1 MIWKMM
7 MTNSENDERTFLP
20 RPLIGVGAVVWH
32 QDHVLLIQRGKE
44 PNAGSWSIPGGA
56 QELGETVREAVCR
69 EVMEETG
76 VKISNPILVDT
87 VDLISR
93 TEEDKIEYHY
103 TLVDFVAVALN
114 PDISL
119 GGDAADA
126 KWVKV
131 SEVTNY
137 NLWNK
142 TIEIIAKSR
151 DILEGR

>member
-1 MIWKMM
+1 M
-7 MTNSENDERTFLP
+7 MTISELDERTFLP
-20 RPLIGVGAVVWH
+20 RPIIGVGAVVWH

-44 PNAGSWSIPGGA
+44 PNIGSWSIPGGA
-56 QELGETVREAVCR
+56 QELGETVRDAVCR

-76 VKISNPILVDT
+76 VKISSPILVDT
-87 VDLISR
+87 VDLIAH
-93 TEEDKIEYHY
+93 TEEDKVEYHY
-103 TLVDFVAVALN
+103 TLIDFVAVALN

-131 SEVTNY
+131 NEVTNY

-142 TIEIIAKSR
+142 TIDIIAKSR
-151 DILEGR
+151 TILEGR

>member
-1 MIWKMM
+1 MM
-7 MTNSENDERTFLP
+7 MTISELDERTFLP
-20 RPLIGVGAVVWH
+20 RPIIGVGAVVWH

-44 PNAGSWSIPGGA
+44 PNIGSWSIPGGA
-56 QELGETVREAVCR
+56 QELGETVRDAVCR

-76 VKISNPILVDT
+76 VKISSPILVDT
-87 VDLISR
+87 VDLIAH
-93 TEEDKIEYHY
+93 TEEDKVEYHY
-103 TLVDFVAVALN
+103 TLIDFVAVALN

-131 SEVTNY
+131 NEVTNY

-142 TIEIIAKSR
+142 TIDIIAKSR
-151 DILEGR
+151 TILEGR

>member
-1 MIWKMM
+1 M
-7 MTNSENDERTFLP
+7 MTISELDERTFLP
-20 RPLIGVGAVVWH
+20 RPIIGVGAVVWH

-44 PNAGSWSIPGGA
+44 PNIGSWSIPGGA

-76 VKISNPILVDT
+76 VKISSPILVDT
-87 VDLISR
+87 VDLIAH
-93 TEEDKIEYHY
+93 TEEDKVEYHY
-103 TLVDFVAVALN
+103 TLIDFVAVALN

-131 SEVTNY
+131 NEVTNY

-142 TIEIIAKSR
+142 TIDIIAKSR
-151 DILEGR
+151 TILEGR

>member
-1 MIWKMM
+1 MMM
-7 MTNSENDERTFLP
+7 MTISELDERTFLP
-20 RPLIGVGAVVWH
+20 RPIIGVGAVVWH
-32 QDHVLLIQRGKE
+32 QDHVLLIQRGKD
-44 PNAGSWSIPGGA
+44 PNIGSWSIPGGA

-76 VKISNPILVDT
+76 VKISSPILVDT
-87 VDLISR
+87 VDLIAH
-93 TEEDKIEYHY
+93 TEEDKVEYHY
-103 TLVDFVAVALN
+103 TLIDFVAVALN

-131 SEVTNY
+131 NEVTNY

-142 TIEIIAKSR
+142 TIDIIAKSR
-151 DILEGR
+151 TILEGR

>member
-1 MIWKMM
+1 M
-7 MTNSENDERTFLP
+7 MTISELDERTFLP
-20 RPLIGVGAVVWH
+20 RPIIGVGAVVWH

-44 PNAGSWSIPGGA
+44 PNIGSWSIPGGA

-76 VKISNPILVDT
+76 VKISSPILVDT
-87 VDLISR
+87 VDLIAH
-93 TEEDKIEYHY
+93 TEEDKVEYHY
-103 TLVDFVAVALN
+103 TLIDFVAVALN

-131 SEVTNY
+131 NEVTSY

-142 TIEIIAKSR
+142 TIDIIAKSR
-151 DILEGR
+151 TILEGR

>member
-1 MIWKMM
+1 M
-7 MTNSENDERTFLP
+7 MTISELDERTFLP
-20 RPLIGVGAVVWH
+20 RPMIGVGAVVWH

-44 PNAGSWSIPGGA
+44 PNIGSWSIPGGA
-56 QELGETVREAVCR
+56 QEVGETVRDAVCR

-76 VKISNPILVDT
+76 VKISSPILVDT

-93 TEEDKIEYHY
+93 TEDDKVEYHY
-103 TLVDFVAVALN
+103 TLIDFVAVALN

-131 SEVTNY
+131 GDVTKY
-137 NLWNK
+137 GLWSK
-142 TIEIIAKSR
+142 TVDVIAKSR
-151 DILEGR
+151 AVLEGR

>member
-1 MIWKMM
+1 
-7 MTNSENDERTFLP
+7 MTISDLDDRTFLP
-20 RPLIGVGAVVWH
+20 RPLVGVGAVVWH

-44 PNAGSWSIPGGA
+44 PKKGSWSIPGGA

-69 EVMEETG
+69 EVQEETG
-76 VKISNPILVDT
+76 VKISSPILVDT
-87 VDLISR
+87 VDLISK

-114 PDISL
+114 PDITL

-131 SEVTNY
+131 REVTQY
-137 NLWNK
+137 DLWNK

-151 DILEGR
+151 DVLSRS

>member
-1 MIWKMM
+1 MM

-114 PDISL
+114 PDICL